1 MQKPSLQRRKHRRLS
16 STQQWHQSSTF
27 SAHGEPKE
35 KVASPLSIPSPMA
48 KSFTSHIPPTR
59 FSSLFLHKHYL
70 GLSKFSLLL
79 LGFVLFSPLLIPS
92 LMAKSFTSHVPP
104 SGRQGPRGRSS
115 GGRWKIATVNES
127 ENRSYQ

>member
-16 STQQWHQSSTF
+16 STQHWHQSSTF

-79 LGFVLFSPLLIPS
+79 LGCGLFCFVFPSIDSFSYGKELHFS
-92 LMAKSFTSHVPP
+92 
-104 SGRQGPRGRSS
+104 RSQRS
-115 GGRWKIATVNES
+115 KQWRKV
-127 ENRSYQ
+127 ENCNGE